1 MTCNNV
7 RHKIGMKEDFP
18 SGLVV
23 KNPSAK
29 AEDLRDTGLIPGSGR
44 SCAGGQGNP
53 LQSSCLENP
62 MDGGAW
68 QAPVQ
73 RVAKGQTRLK

>member
-1 MTCNNV
+1 MA
-7 RHKIGMKEDFP
+7 
-18 SGLVV
+18 LVV

-29 AEDLRDTGLIPGSGR
+29 AEDLRGTGLIPGSGR
-44 SCAGGQGNP
+44 SWGGGGQGNP
-53 LQSSCLENP
+53 FQSSCLENP

-68 QAPVQ
+68 PATVQ

>member
-1 MTCNNV
+1 MT
-7 RHKIGMKEDFP
+7 
-18 SGLVV
+18 LVV
-23 KNPSAK
+23 KNLSAK

-44 SCAGGQGNP
+44 SWGGGQGNP

-68 QAPVQ
+68 QAAVQ
-73 RVAKGQTRLK
+73 RVTKGQTRLK